1 MSNKDE
7 IKDKVY
13 LNLGRQLQTARI
25 SRGVTLQE
33 GAELVRTSSST
44 LPLLEAGDRRQLS
57 RLHLGEW
64 VSMML
69 RYGKIPTF
77 GWEEP
82 MPWEVDAHLN
92 NYSTETL
99 RRICDYRE
107 AQQQNF
113 IPSKKG

>member
-7 IKDKVY
+7 IKDKIY

-33 GAELVRTSSST
+33 GAALIKVLPSK
-44 LPLLEAGDRRQLS
+44 LPLLEAGDRPRLS
-57 RLHLGEW
+57 RLHMGEW
-64 VSMML
+64 IVMML

-82 MPWEVDAHLN
+82 MPWEVDAHVN
-92 NYSTETL
+92 KYSTETL

-107 AQQQNF
+107 THQQNI
-113 IPSKKG
+113 IPGKQG

>member
-7 IKDKVY
+7 IKDKIY

-33 GAELVRTSSST
+33 ST
-44 LPLLEAGDRRQLS
+44 LLIKAQPSRLTLLEAGDRS
-57 RLHLGEW
+57 RLSGLRIGEW

-82 MPWEVDAHLN
+82 MPWEVDIRLN
-92 NYSTETL
+92 SYSTETL

-107 AQQQNF
+107 AHQQSIISCKQ
-113 IPSKKG
+113 G

>member
-7 IKDKVY
+7 IKDKIY

-33 GAELVRTSSST
+33 ST
-44 LPLLEAGDRRQLS
+44 LLIKAQPSRLTLLEAGDRHQLS
-57 RLHLGEW
+57 RLHMGEW
-64 VSMML
+64 IVMML

-82 MPWEVDAHLN
+82 MPWEVDIRLN
-92 NYSTETL
+92 SYSTETL
-99 RRICDYRE
+99 RRVCDYRD
-107 AQQQNF
+107 AHQQSIISCKQ
-113 IPSKKG
+113 G

>member
-7 IKDKVY
+7 IKDKIY

-33 GAELVRTSSST
+33 GVTLIKTLPSK
-44 LPLLEAGDRRQLS
+44 LPLLEAGDRPLLS
-57 RLHLGEW
+57 GLRIGEW

-82 MPWEVDAHLN
+82 MPWEVDIRLN
-92 NYSTETL
+92 SYSTETL

-107 AQQQNF
+107 AHQQS
-113 IPSKKG
+113 IISSKHG

>member
-7 IKDKVY
+7 IKDKIY

-25 SRGVTLQE
+25 SRGVTLRE

-44 LPLLEAGDRRQLS
+44 LPLLEAGDRRLLS

-64 VSMML
+64 VAILL

-99 RRICDYRE
+99 RRICDYRD
-107 AQQQNF
+107 AHQQSIISCKQ
-113 IPSKKG
+113 G

>member
-7 IKDKVY
+7 IKDKIY

-64 VSMML
+64 VAILL

-82 MPWEVDAHLN
+82 MPWEVDAHVN
-92 NYSTETL
+92 KYSTETL

-107 AQQQNF
+107 THQQSI
-113 IPSKKG
+113 IPGKQG